1 MGVDK
6 RAVVVLA
13 VDFDQHL
20 PGLAHQL
27 HADRLVVD
35 IGLGA
40 AIGRSDA
47 AEDQV
52 AVVVDA
58 VFAQELRAP

>member
-1 MGVDK
+1 MGIDK
-6 RAVVVLA
+6 RPVVVLA

-20 PGLAHQL
+20 PGLTHQL
-27 HADRLVVD
+27 HAERLVVD
-35 IGLGA
+35 ISLGA
-40 AIGRSDA
+40 AVGRLHA

-58 VFAQELRAP
+58 VFAQQLRAP